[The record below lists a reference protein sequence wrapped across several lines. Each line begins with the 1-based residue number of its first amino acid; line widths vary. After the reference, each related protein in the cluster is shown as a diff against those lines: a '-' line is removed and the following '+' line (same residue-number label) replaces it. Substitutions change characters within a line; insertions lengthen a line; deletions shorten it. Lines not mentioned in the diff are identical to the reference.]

1 MFAEEVELK
10 KAVDENGYEYTYTNG
25 IYSDTREYILENG
38 LKVYLTKKDNTPNI
52 YSEIVV
58 RVGSKNDP
66 DETTGLAHYFEH
78 LMFKG
83 SDEIGTIDWKK
94 EKPILDQ
101 IEKLYEEHKKE
112 RDTDKKKEIYKEI
125 NDKKKQEISVTNQH
139 PASLFF
145 TDGRD

>member
-1 MFAEEVELK
+1 MLRNKLRILIFALISIFMFAEEVELK

-83 SDEIGTIDWKK
+83 SDEIGRKK
-94 EKPILDQ
+94 
-101 IEKLYEEHKKE
+101 
-112 RDTDKKKEIYKEI
+112 
-125 NDKKKQEISVTNQH
+125 NQ
-139 PASLFF
+139 F
-145 TDGRD
+145 